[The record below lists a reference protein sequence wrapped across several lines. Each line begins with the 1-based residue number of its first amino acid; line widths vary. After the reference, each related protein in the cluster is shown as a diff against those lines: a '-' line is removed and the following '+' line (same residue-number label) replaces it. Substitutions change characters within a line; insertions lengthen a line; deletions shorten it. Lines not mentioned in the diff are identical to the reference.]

1 MKEYIVKRTS
11 QGVTEITG
19 KEMNTVW
26 EMADLNS
33 DFSYPWENEK
43 VPKTNFRALHD
54 DEYFYF
60 RFDVEDDNVLTYV
73 DKDHKMEVV
82 HSDRVEIF
90 FRQDENL
97 NPYYC
102 LEMDARGRVLDYVT
116 HYYRDFDYEW
126 AWPEFKNLSVKA
138 IANGTG
144 YVVEGAI
151 SLSSLKE
158 LGLLKN
164 NELEAGL
171 YRGYCMKLPIE
182 KAEADLRWIS
192 WVKPDSKEPDFH
204 IPSSFGKLK
213 LEA

>member
-1 MKEYIVKRTS
+1 MNEYIVKRIT
-11 QGVTEITG
+11 QGSLEITG
-19 KEMNTVW
+19 KEMNSIW
-26 EMADLNS
+26 EMANVNS

-43 VPKTNFRALHD
+43 APVTNFRALHD

-60 RFDVEDDNVLTYV
+60 RYDVEDENVLTFV
-73 DKDHKMEVV
+73 DEDHKMEVV

-90 FRQDENL
+90 FRQNEKL

-116 HYYRDFDYEW
+116 KFYRDFDYEW
-126 AWPEFKNLSVKA
+126 SWPESKDLNVKA
-138 IANGTG
+138 SVNAHG

-151 SLSSLKE
+151 KLSSLEE
-158 LGLLKN
+158 LGLIKN
-164 NELEAGL
+164 RVLEAGL
-171 YRGYCMKLPIE
+171 YRGYCMNLPIGE
-182 KAEADLRWIS
+182 AEADLRWIS
-192 WVKPDSKEPDFH
+192 WVKPDSEDPDFH